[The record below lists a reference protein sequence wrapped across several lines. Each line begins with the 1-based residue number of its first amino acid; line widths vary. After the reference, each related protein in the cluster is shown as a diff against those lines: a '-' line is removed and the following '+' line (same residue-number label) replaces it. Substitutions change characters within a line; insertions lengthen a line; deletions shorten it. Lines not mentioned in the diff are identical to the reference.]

1 MRRKV
6 LLKKAAAIVCGER
19 DEQYGGPEDTFEEIA
34 RLWSDW
40 LDVSI
45 GAEDVAVLMIL
56 MKTARV
62 KTSRYKSSD
71 SWVDIAGYAAC
82 GSEIALGASDEQEET
97 AEKGGDRRELAEVI
111 AEREELK
118 EKLKALTEE
127 FSDLSADYAHLQAK
141 IPKEEEQDEEE
152 TEVVARIA
160 ENPKQKKKRKG
171 RPKDTD
177 SAVVDKAEER
187 YRSRQIDDIGKLKAL
202 IEAGWSVGKIAEEFT
217 VTEETVVSTMESL
230 M

>member
-19 DEQYGGPEDTFEEIA
+19 DEQYGGPEDTFGQIA
-34 RLWSDW
+34 MLWSDW
-40 LDVSI
+40 LEVPI
-45 GAEDVAVLMIL
+45 RAEDVAVLMIL

-82 GSEIALGASDEQEET
+82 GSEIALGESDEQEET
-97 AEKGGDRRELAEVI
+97 AEKGGDRQELAEVI

-127 FSDLSADYAHLQAK
+127 YSNLSTEYAHLKAK

-152 TEVVARIA
+152 ADVVARIA
-160 ENPKQKKKRKG
+160 DNPKQKKKRRG

-187 YRSRQIDDIGKLKAL
+187 YRSRKIDDLGKLKAL
-202 IEAGWSVGKIAEEFT
+202 IEAGWSVEKIAEEFT
-217 VTEETVVSTMESL
+217 VTEETVMSTMESL

>member
-6 LLKKAAAIVCGER
+6 LLEKAAAIVCGDR
-19 DEQYGGPEDTFEEIA
+19 DEQYGGPEDTFGQIA
-34 RLWSDW
+34 MLWSDW
-40 LDVSI
+40 LEVPI

-82 GSEIALGASDEQEET
+82 GSEIALGESDEQEET
-97 AEKGGDRRELAEVI
+97 AEKGGDRQELAEVI

-127 FSDLSADYAHLQAK
+127 YSNLSTEYAHLKAK
-141 IPKEEEQDEEE
+141 IQKEEEQDEEE
-152 TEVVARIA
+152 A
-160 ENPKQKKKRKG
+160 
-171 RPKDTD
+171 D
-177 SAVVDKAEER
+177 VVDKAEER
-187 YRSRQIDDIGKLKAL
+187 YRSRKIDDLGKLKAL
-202 IEAGWSVGKIAEEFT
+202 IEAGWSVEKIAEEFT
-217 VTEETVVSTMESL
+217 VTEETVMSTMESL

>member
-19 DEQYGGPEDTFEEIA
+19 DEQYGGPEDTFGQIA
-34 RLWSDW
+34 MLWSDW
-40 LDVSI
+40 LEVPI

-82 GSEIALGASDEQEET
+82 GSEIALGKSDEQEET
-97 AEKGGDRRELAEVI
+97 AEKGGDRQELAEVI

-127 FSDLSADYAHLQAK
+127 YSNLSTEYAHLKAK
-141 IPKEEEQDEEE
+141 IPKEKNRTRKRPTWSPGSQTTRNRRKSEGEGRRTRTAPWWIKPKRD
-152 TEVVARIA
+152 IA
-160 ENPKQKKKRKG
+160 
-171 RPKDTD
+171 
-177 SAVVDKAEER
+177 AE
-187 YRSRQIDDIGKLKAL
+187 K
-202 IEAGWSVGKIAEEFT
+202 
-217 VTEETVVSTMESL
+217 STISGS
-230 M
+230 